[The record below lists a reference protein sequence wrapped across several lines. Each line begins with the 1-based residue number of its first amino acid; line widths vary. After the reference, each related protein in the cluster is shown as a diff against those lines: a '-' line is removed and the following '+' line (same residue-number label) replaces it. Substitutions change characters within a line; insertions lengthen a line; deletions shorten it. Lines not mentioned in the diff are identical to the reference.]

1 MYRDISL
8 AEAIRTQRE
17 GPAGRDPWVL
27 AVCLARVFLFAN
39 FMAVAATVPVVM
51 PAWGI
56 GAAQAGSVI
65 TSFTISYAISLFV
78 TSWIADHFGAK
89 RVALISCWLAAA
101 AAAVFGLF
109 ARDYASAFF
118 LYALAGLMQGGIY
131 TPIVMLFAERYSPR
145 RRGGAVGWLIGS
157 TSIGYAGSLAT
168 AGIGL
173 ALGGLQAAFVLTGLL
188 PSLGAVLLTGVL
200 WRVPNTI
207 HERGVALS
215 LKTALFENPDARRLV
230 AGYTAHSWELLGM
243 WAWIP
248 AFVAANLALNGWGLI
263 AGAGLSAYVA
273 AAAHISGAVA
283 SLSMGAASDRLGRK
297 AVLFAVAA
305 ACAVISLS
313 IGWMVALPTL
323 ILALLV
329 LAYAFLAIGDS
340 AVLST
345 ALTETV
351 SPAYLGSALAVRS
364 LFGFGA
370 GALAP
375 LAFGAILDLAG
386 NGTAASPFTWGL
398 GFAALGLGGIIAAW
412 CALRLRGLGRTL

>member
-1 MYRDISL
+1 MTTTIHAQRD
-8 AEAIRTQRE
+8 

-39 FMAVAATVPVVM
+39 FMAVAAAVPVIM

-56 GAAQAGSVI
+56 GAAQAGSVV
-65 TSFTISYAISLFV
+65 TAFTVAYAVSLFV

-89 RVALISCWLAAA
+89 RVALVSGWLAAA
-101 AAAVFGLF
+101 AAAAFGLF
-109 ARDYASAFF
+109 ARDYTTALI
-118 LYALAGLMQGGIY
+118 LYALAGLMQGGVY

-145 RRGGAVGWLIGS
+145 RRGNAVGWLIGS
-157 TSIGYAGSLAT
+157 TSIGYAGSLAA

-173 ALGGLQAAFVLTGLL
+173 AIGGWQAAFVLTGLL
-188 PSLGAVLLTGVL
+188 PGLGAVMLTAVL
-200 WRVPNTI
+200 RRVPNTI
-207 HERGVALS
+207 YERGVGPS
-215 LKTALFENPDARRLV
+215 LKSALFANPDARRLV

-243 WAWIP
+243 WAWVP
-248 AFVAANLALNGWGLI
+248 AFVAANLSLTGWGVV

-273 AAAHISGAVA
+273 SAGHIAGAVA

-323 ILALLV
+323 VLAPLV

-351 SPAYLGSALAVRS
+351 EPAYLGSALAIRS
-364 LFGFGA
+364 LLGFGA

-375 LAFGAILDLAG
+375 LAFGLILDLAG
-386 NGTAASPFTWGL
+386 NGAAASPLAWGL

-412 CALRLRGLGRTL
+412 CALKLKSVGRGRRSGRG

>member
-1 MYRDISL
+1 MT
-8 AEAIRTQRE
+8 AAIHAQWD

-27 AVCLARVFLFAN
+27 AVCLARVFLFAI
-39 FMAVAATVPVVM
+39 FMAVAATVPVIM
-51 PAWGI
+51 PAWEI
-56 GAAQAGSVI
+56 GAAQAGSIV
-65 TSFTISYAISLFV
+65 TSFTVFYALSLFV

-89 RVALISCWLAAA
+89 RVALGSCWLAAA
-101 AAAVFGLF
+101 AAAGFGLF
-109 ARDYASAFF
+109 ARDYASALV
-118 LYALAGLMQGGIY
+118 LYGLAGLMQGGIY

-145 RRGGAVGWLIGS
+145 RRGNAVGWLIGS

-173 ALGGLQAAFVLTGLL
+173 ALGGWQAAFVLTGLL
-188 PSLGAVLLTGVL
+188 PTLGAALLTAVL
-200 WRVPNTI
+200 WRMPNTI
-207 HERGVALS
+207 HERGGAPS
-215 LKTALFENPDARRLV
+215 LKAALFANRDARRLV

-248 AFVAANLALNGWGLI
+248 AFVAANLSFNGWSVL

-273 AAAHISGAVA
+273 AAGHISGAAA
-283 SLSMGAASDRLGRK
+283 SLNMGAASDRHGRK

-305 ACAVISLS
+305 AGAVLSFS
-313 IGWMVALPTL
+313 IGWMVAVPTL
-323 ILALLV
+323 IVAPLV
-329 LAYAFLAIGDS
+329 LVYAYLAIGDS

-345 ALTETV
+345 ALTEAV
-351 SPAYLGSALAVRS
+351 SPAYLGSALAIRS

-386 NGTAASPFTWGL
+386 NGTAASPLAWGV

-412 CALRLRGLGRTL
+412 YALQLKSVGRSR